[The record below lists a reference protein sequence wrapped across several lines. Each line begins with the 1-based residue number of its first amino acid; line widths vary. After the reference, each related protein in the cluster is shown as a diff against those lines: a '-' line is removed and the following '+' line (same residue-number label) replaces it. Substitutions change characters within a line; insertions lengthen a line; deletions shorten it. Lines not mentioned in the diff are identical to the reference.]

1 MLHIVKK
8 YQQQKTEIAVQ
19 TDTDTTDK
27 EKEKV
32 SPTVK
37 HQHTQAD
44 LETNT
49 LNNSKLS
56 SAQELLKNTPLTLQ
70 PICPRCEENKINL
83 SNREEPKKKITTNNS
98 QQVSTE
104 IVKMVKEIAS
114 LKRLVT
120 ESDKQCKLR

>member
-19 TDTDTTDK
+19 TDSDTTDK

-49 LNNSKLS
+49 LNNSKLL

-70 PICPRCEENKINL
+70 PICTRCEENKINL

-104 IVKMVKEIAS
+104 IVKMAKEIAS

-120 ESDKQCKLR
+120 ESDKQCKIR